1 MVSKA
6 CCQPTSCFALQC
18 LTVCNAKQTQ
28 TETCVVAL
36 PLRLPLLIP
45 CYAEIALEAEAA
57 AAGVGCCCAWCR
69 AGRLGEAAVVPAWAE
84 AVTAVLAGWLMA
96 EAVG

>member
-1 MVSKA
+1 MFVSWLVSRWLRPA
-6 CCQPTSCFALQC
+6 PTTCSKPASCDQR
-18 LTVCNAKQTQ
+18 
-28 TETCVVAL
+28 

-45 CYAEIALEAEAA
+45 CYAEMALEAEAA
-57 AAGVGCCCAWCR
+57 AAGVAAGLLLR
-69 AGRLGEAAVVPAWAE
+69 LVQGNAGRLGEAAVVPAWAE